1 MIRLAAIM
9 LVVLA
14 LAFAPQRAAATEIEH
29 LNSEAAKA
37 HGLPFSEAV
46 RVGDTIY
53 LSGRIGTKP
62 GTTELIEGGVEAEAE
77 QTLRH
82 IQATLER
89 FGSDLEHVVK
99 CTVFLANIGD
109 WAAVNVVYK
118 RFFGPKYPA
127 RSAVAGS
134 GLALGAKVEIE
145 CIAIA
150 K

>member
-1 MIRLAAIM
+1 MIRLPAIV
-9 LVVLA
+9 LVVVA
-14 LAFAPQRAAATEIEH
+14 SVFAVQLVDAADIEH

-37 HGLPFSEAV
+37 QGLPFSEAV

-62 GTTELIEGGVEAEAE
+62 GTAELVAGGVEAEAE
-77 QTLRH
+77 QALRH

-89 FGSDLEHVVK
+89 FDSDLEHVAK
-99 CTVFLANIGD
+99 CTVFLVDIAD

-118 RFFGPKYPA
+118 RFFRPPYPA